1 MSSVTLNRQ
10 IIAILA
16 NQGALTS
23 DQLLSQLL
31 SAFPDAGW
39 TAELLSAYLVAGVRK
54 GRFCIVGANGD
65 QYQIRADMVKVYPLN
80 WVYQDLCTCIDKRV
94 SSVQQATSVHNA
106 PFNGGETGLATC
118 SAPATAST

>member
-16 NQGALTS
+16 NQGALTAA
-23 DQLLSQLL
+23 QLLGQLV

-39 TAELLSAYLVAGVRK
+39 TADLLAVYLSTGVRK
-54 GRFCIVGANGD
+54 GRFCVVGVNSD

-80 WVYQDLCTCIDKRV
+80 WVYQDLCRCIDKRV
-94 SSVQQATSVHNA
+94 SSTQQATSVHSA
-106 PFNGGETGLATC
+106 PFSGGETGLATC
-118 SAPATAST
+118 SAPAST